1 MDNIDTNMPY
11 PKISK
16 CTSGYVEEESFNNPN
31 LGTGYFCNNCTYFIN
46 DKQCAIVKD
55 SGPDVNGKES
65 GIIAPYGSCD
75 LWVPN
80 KEVES
85 DGATKKSI

>member
-1 MDNIDTNMPY
+1 MGNMDNIDTTKQY
-11 PKISK
+11 PKILK
-16 CTSGYVEEESFNNPN
+16 CTSGYVEEESFKNPN
-31 LGTGYFCNNCTYFIN
+31 PGPGYFCNNCTYFIK
-46 DKQCAIVKD
+46 DKQQCAIVKD

-80 KEVES
+80 K
-85 DGATKKSI
+85 